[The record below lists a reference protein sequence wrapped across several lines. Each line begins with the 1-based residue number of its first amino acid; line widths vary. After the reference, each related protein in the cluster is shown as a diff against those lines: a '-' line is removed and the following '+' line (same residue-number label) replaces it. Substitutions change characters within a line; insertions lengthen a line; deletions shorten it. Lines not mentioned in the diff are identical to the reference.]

1 MNAIGAHPE
10 CAATVMSSGTK
21 TNAHAAPVISS
32 VKMLTDMPS
41 TMKLASACVSL
52 NVKLATHLTLISAS
66 AHQFVLTTALTTAM
80 TTAMTAANA
89 IAVLTIAVVAAIA
102 FVCQTSALAIHG
114 GNSNATERYKS

>member
-32 VKMLTDMPS
+32 VKMSTDMPS

-66 AHQFVLTTALTTAM
+66 AHQFASIALTTAM

-89 IAVLTIAVVAAIA
+89 TAVSTITVVAVIA
-102 FVCQTSALAIHG
+102 FVSQTSAPVIHG
-114 GNSNATERYKS
+114 GNSNADERYKS

>member
-1 MNAIGAHPE
+1 VNAIGAHPE

-66 AHQFVLTTALTTAM
+66 AHQFVLTTAKTTA
-80 TTAMTAANA
+80 TTAANA
-89 IAVLTIAVVAAIA
+89 TAVSTIAVVAAIA